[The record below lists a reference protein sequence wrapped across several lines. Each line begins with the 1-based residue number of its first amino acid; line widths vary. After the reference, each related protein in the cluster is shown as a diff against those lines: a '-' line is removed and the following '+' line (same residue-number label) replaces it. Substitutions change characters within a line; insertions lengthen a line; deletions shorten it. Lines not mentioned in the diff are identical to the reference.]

1 MIFYYNS
8 ERDLKLQSEELL
20 NTLTMQLNTEQLNL
34 KILLECLKHLNSV
47 IQTTNNFEN
56 PTELINLLREIK
68 ENLDNTRTII
78 SDLEKLKNMLSKL
91 KSKIDLVPNIKED
104 DVLISELDNY
114 NKLASTLKNKLNTV
128 NSGNLILRYI
138 QNTEFALSPC
148 SKKEQPQKEQIIKPA
163 PEPIIESTLESSTDQ
178 NTIPDM
184 DIQSKP
190 EHKEN
195 FSLFEQ
201 STSKPQDMATS
212 ENISNSTL
220 EDNNTLIISE
230 IRNTVFLPYSIS
242 DLEEQLKTS
251 INYANVQ
258 EIIDNE
264 YIIPLDRYKNAALSR
279 FRESYNLM
287 RKKERASITDSLDL
301 ALELTFNS
309 LLNPAI
315 ITACKNLDEL
325 DIYLDCLNS
334 NELDDFKIFN
344 VKYEILPKK

>member
-47 IQTTNNFEN
+47 IQTTSNFEN

-68 ENLDNTRTII
+68 ENLDNTRAII

-148 SKKEQPQKEQIIKPA
+148 SKKEQP
-163 PEPIIESTLESSTDQ
+163 
-178 NTIPDM
+178 
-184 DIQSKP
+184 
-190 EHKEN
+190 EN
-195 FSLFEQ
+195 NENPSLFEQ
-201 STSKPQDMATS
+201 STPEPQEVATS
-212 ENISNSTL
+212 EKISNSTL

-230 IRNTVFLPYSIS
+230 IRNAVFLPYSIS

-287 RKKERASITDSLDL
+287 RKKEHASITDSLDL

-344 VKYEILPKK
+344 IKYEILPKK